1 MELTILIVVL
11 FLGVGIP
18 LRNKRYKKWKKK
30 REDKNGEGFISFLYR
45 GKKGGVG
52 SNNIQQFTQIGG
64 YQNKWRKITQCKSST
79 WLE

>member
-30 REDKNGEGFISFLYR
+30 REDKMEKDLRGYDSIS
-45 GKKGGVG
+45 G
-52 SNNIQQFTQIGG
+52 
-64 YQNKWRKITQCKSST
+64 
-79 WLE
+79 

>member
-30 REDKNGEGFISFLYR
+30 REDK
-45 GKKGGVG
+45 
-52 SNNIQQFTQIGG
+52 
-64 YQNKWRKITQCKSST
+64 KWRRILRGYDSISG
-79 WLE
+79 

>member
-30 REDKNGEGFISFLYR
+30 REDKNGEGFKGDMIAFLDDYFN
-45 GKKGGVG
+45 KAKGD
-52 SNNIQQFTQIGG
+52 
-64 YQNKWRKITQCKSST
+64 R
-79 WLE
+79 E

>member
-30 REDKNGEGFISFLYR
+30 REDKNGEGFKLSLIH
-45 GKKGGVG
+45 
-52 SNNIQQFTQIGG
+52 I
-64 YQNKWRKITQCKSST
+64 
-79 WLE
+79 

>member
-30 REDKNGEGFISFLYR
+30 REDKKKDLRGYDSIS
-45 GKKGGVG
+45 G
-52 SNNIQQFTQIGG
+52 
-64 YQNKWRKITQCKSST
+64 
-79 WLE
+79 